1 MLDVVKKQHETGLS
15 VVNDGEQ
22 GRADYTIYVKDRLT
36 GFAGESSSW
45 PNPDAEEFP
54 EWTEMARQFAPPF
67 QKRPACTGPVEW
79 KDWAA
84 VERDIQNLKD
94 AAAAAGA
101 EEVFMTSP
109 SPGQIGRF
117 LQNRYYPS
125 DEKYL
130 YTLADVMKREYR
142 AIVDAGFVLQID
154 CPDLAL
160 GRHTQFAHL
169 SLREFRDI
177 AAMHVEVLDYAV
189 ADLPP
194 DRMRIHVCWASTGG
208 PHHRDLPLKDMAD
221 IVIKARPVGL
231 VIAGANPRHEHEW
244 KVWKDVKL
252 PDGKVLVAGVIDS
265 TTNFIEHPEL
275 VAERIERYA
284 GVVGSRTRPSCALS
298 SPTAPARTPSTRP
311 ARPHRVRRPHVT
323 RSALSFLDVV
333 PDPGRASRA
342 PGAAPAGRALDHD
355 RAAAR
360 MAADPRAIALVTLAF
375 ALREGRRTECQ
386 AELGRVHSLA
396 TPVAR
401 PKRLFEFPMRTA
413 RAVPS
418 NRNTGVNA
426 SPGPRSMETTIAS
439 RPPAIAVAMPSKA
452 ARAPGAMRSRCPVAV
467 AMRRI
472 SCSNAGSAST

>member
-1 MLDVVKKQHETGLS
+1 MKRSTDRILTTHTGSLPRPQDLLRLLQGREEGRLRDDAALAGRTRSAVLDVVKKQRETGLA

-36 GFAGESSSW
+36 GFAGESASW

-67 QKRPACTGPVEW
+67 QKRPACTGPVAW
-79 KDWAA
+79 KDWPA

-101 EEVFMTSP
+101 DEVFMTSP

-142 AIVDAGFVLQID
+142 AIVDAGFILQID

-169 SLREFRDI
+169 TLREFRDV
-177 AAMHVEVLDYAV
+177 AAMHVEVLNHAV
-189 ADLPP
+189 AELPP

-208 PHHRDLPLKDMAD
+208 PHHRDVPLRDVAD

-252 PDGKVLVAGVIDS
+252 PAGKVLVAGVIDS

-284 GVVGSRTRPSCALS
+284 SVVGRENVIAGVDCGFGTFAGRVQVDTNIVWHKLRSLVEGAAL
-298 SPTAPARTPSTRP
+298 
-311 ARPHRVRRPHVT
+311 
-323 RSALSFLDVV
+323 
-333 PDPGRASRA
+333 ASRA
-342 PGAAPAGRALDHD
+342 LW
-355 RAAAR
+355 
-360 MAADPRAIALVTLAF
+360 
-375 ALREGRRTECQ
+375 
-386 AELGRVHSLA
+386 
-396 TPVAR
+396 
-401 PKRLFEFPMRTA
+401 
-413 RAVPS
+413 
-418 NRNTGVNA
+418 
-426 SPGPRSMETTIAS
+426 
-439 RPPAIAVAMPSKA
+439 
-452 ARAPGAMRSRCPVAV
+452 
-467 AMRRI
+467 
-472 SCSNAGSAST
+472 

>member
-1 MLDVVKKQHETGLS
+1 MRRSTDRILTTHTGSLPRPRDLLGFLRDREEGRPIAEATLRERTRSAVLDVVKKQRETGLS
-15 VVNDGEQ
+15 AVNDGEQ

-67 QKRPACTGPVEW
+67 QKRPACVGPVEW
-79 KDWAA
+79 KDWPA

-94 AAAAAGA
+94 AAAAGGA

-130 YTLADVMKREYR
+130 YTLADVMKREYQ
-142 AIVDAGFVLQID
+142 AIVDAGFVLQLD

-160 GRHTQFAHL
+160 GRHTQFSHL

-177 AAMHVEVLDYAV
+177 AAMHVEVLNYAV
-189 ADLPP
+189 ADIPP

-208 PHHRDLPLKDMAD
+208 PHHRDLPLRDIAD
-221 IVIKARPVGL
+221 VVIKARPAGL

-284 GVVGSRTRPSCALS
+284 GVVGRENVIAGVDCGFGTFAG
-298 SPTAPARTPSTRP
+298 
-311 ARPHRVRRPHVT
+311 RVQVDTNIVWHKL
-323 RSALSFLDVV
+323 RSLVAGASL
-333 PDPGRASRA
+333 ASRA
-342 PGAAPAGRALDHD
+342 LW
-355 RAAAR
+355 
-360 MAADPRAIALVTLAF
+360 
-375 ALREGRRTECQ
+375 
-386 AELGRVHSLA
+386 
-396 TPVAR
+396 
-401 PKRLFEFPMRTA
+401 
-413 RAVPS
+413 
-418 NRNTGVNA
+418 
-426 SPGPRSMETTIAS
+426 
-439 RPPAIAVAMPSKA
+439 
-452 ARAPGAMRSRCPVAV
+452 
-467 AMRRI
+467 
-472 SCSNAGSAST
+472 

>member
-1 MLDVVKKQHETGLS
+1 VKRSTDRILTTHTGSLPRPKDLLGLLRDREEGRPIAEATLRDRTRSAVLDVMKKQRETGLS

-36 GFAGESSSW
+36 GFAGESASW

-54 EWTEMARQFAPPF
+54 EWAEMARQFAPPF

-79 KDWAA
+79 KDWPA

-94 AAAAAGA
+94 AATTGGA
-101 EEVFMTSP
+101 DEVFMTSP

-130 YTLADVMKREYR
+130 YTLADVMKREYK
-142 AIVDAGFVLQID
+142 AIVDAGFILQLD

-160 GRHTQFAHL
+160 GRHTQFSHL

-177 AAMHVEVLDYAV
+177 AAMHVEVLNYAV
-189 ADLPP
+189 GDIPP
-194 DRMRIHVCWASTGG
+194 NRMRIHVCWASTGG
-208 PHHRDLPLKDMAD
+208 PHHRDLPLKDIAD
-221 IVIKARPVGL
+221 VVIRARPAGL

-284 GVVGSRTRPSCALS
+284 GVLGRENVIAGVDCGFGTFAGRVQVDTNIVWHKLRALVEGAS
-298 SPTAPARTPSTRP
+298 
-311 ARPHRVRRPHVT
+311 
-323 RSALSFLDVV
+323 L
-333 PDPGRASRA
+333 ASRA
-342 PGAAPAGRALDHD
+342 LW
-355 RAAAR
+355 
-360 MAADPRAIALVTLAF
+360 
-375 ALREGRRTECQ
+375 
-386 AELGRVHSLA
+386 
-396 TPVAR
+396 
-401 PKRLFEFPMRTA
+401 
-413 RAVPS
+413 
-418 NRNTGVNA
+418 
-426 SPGPRSMETTIAS
+426 
-439 RPPAIAVAMPSKA
+439 
-452 ARAPGAMRSRCPVAV
+452 
-467 AMRRI
+467 
-472 SCSNAGSAST
+472 

>member
-1 MLDVVKKQHETGLS
+1 MKRSTDRILTTHTGSLPRPKDLLRLLQDREEGRLSDEAALAGRTRSAVLDVVKKQRETGLA

-67 QKRPACTGPVEW
+67 QERPACTGPVAW
-79 KDWAA
+79 KDWPA

-94 AAAAAGA
+94 GAAAAGA
-101 EEVFMTSP
+101 DEVFMTSP

-130 YTLADVMKREYR
+130 YTLAGVMKREYK

-160 GRHTQFAHL
+160 GRHTQFANL
-169 SLREFRDI
+169 TLREFRDV
-177 AAMHVEVLDYAV
+177 AAMHVEVLNYAV
-189 ADLPP
+189 ADLAP

-208 PHHRDLPLKDMAD
+208 PHHRDVPLRDIAD
-221 IVIKARPVGL
+221 VVIKARPVGL

-252 PDGKVLVAGVIDS
+252 PAGKVLVAGVIDS

-284 GVVGSRTRPSCALS
+284 GVVGRENVIAGVDCGFGTFAGRVQVDTNIVWHKLRALVEG
-298 SPTAPARTPSTRP
+298 AA
-311 ARPHRVRRPHVT
+311 
-323 RSALSFLDVV
+323 
-333 PDPGRASRA
+333 RASRV
-342 PGAAPAGRALDHD
+342 LW
-355 RAAAR
+355 
-360 MAADPRAIALVTLAF
+360 
-375 ALREGRRTECQ
+375 
-386 AELGRVHSLA
+386 
-396 TPVAR
+396 
-401 PKRLFEFPMRTA
+401 
-413 RAVPS
+413 
-418 NRNTGVNA
+418 
-426 SPGPRSMETTIAS
+426 
-439 RPPAIAVAMPSKA
+439 
-452 ARAPGAMRSRCPVAV
+452 
-467 AMRRI
+467 
-472 SCSNAGSAST
+472 

>member
-1 MLDVVKKQHETGLS
+1 VKRSTDRILTTHTGSLPRPKDLLRLLQEREEGRLHDEAALAGRARSAVLDVVKKQRETGLA

-22 GRADYTIYVKDRLT
+22 GRADYTVYVKDRLT
-36 GFAGESSSW
+36 GFSGESASW

-67 QKRPACTGPVEW
+67 QKRPACTGPVAW

-101 EEVFMTSP
+101 DEVFMTSP

-177 AAMHVEVLDYAV
+177 AAMHVEVLNHAV
-189 ADLPP
+189 AELPA

-208 PHHRDLPLKDMAD
+208 PHHRDVPLRDIAD

-252 PDGKVLVAGVIDS
+252 PAGKVLVAGVIDS

-275 VAERIERYA
+275 VAERIERHASVVGRERLIA
-284 GVVGSRTRPSCALS
+284 GVDCGFGTFAGRVQVDTNIVWHKLRAL
-298 SPTAPARTPSTRP
+298 AEGA
-311 ARPHRVRRPHVT
+311 
-323 RSALSFLDVV
+323 AL
-333 PDPGRASRA
+333 ASR
-342 PGAAPAGRALDHD
+342 
-355 RAAAR
+355 
-360 MAADPRAIALVTLAF
+360 
-375 ALREGRRTECQ
+375 
-386 AELGRVHSLA
+386 SLW
-396 TPVAR
+396 
-401 PKRLFEFPMRTA
+401 
-413 RAVPS
+413 
-418 NRNTGVNA
+418 
-426 SPGPRSMETTIAS
+426 
-439 RPPAIAVAMPSKA
+439 
-452 ARAPGAMRSRCPVAV
+452 
-467 AMRRI
+467 
-472 SCSNAGSAST
+472 

>member
-1 MLDVVKKQHETGLS
+1 VKRSTDRILTTHTGSLPRPKDLLGLLRDREEGRPVAEAALSTRTRSAVHDVVKKQRETGLS

-54 EWTEMARQFAPPF
+54 EWTEMARQFVPPF

-79 KDWAA
+79 KDWPA
-84 VERDIQNLKD
+84 VERDIQTLKD
-94 AAAAAGA
+94 AAASAGA
-101 EEVFMTSP
+101 DEVFMTSP

-142 AIVDAGFVLQID
+142 AIVDAGFILQLD

-177 AAMHVEVLDYAV
+177 AAMHVEVLNYAV
-189 ADLPP
+189 ADIAP

-208 PHHRDLPLKDMAD
+208 PHHRDLPLRDIAD
-221 IVIKARPVGL
+221 VVIKARPAGL

-252 PDGKVLVAGVIDS
+252 PASKVLVAGVIDS

-284 GVVGSRTRPSCALS
+284 SVVGRENVIAGVDCGFGTFAGRVQVDTNIVWHKLRSLVEGAAL
-298 SPTAPARTPSTRP
+298 
-311 ARPHRVRRPHVT
+311 
-323 RSALSFLDVV
+323 
-333 PDPGRASRA
+333 ASRA
-342 PGAAPAGRALDHD
+342 LW
-355 RAAAR
+355 
-360 MAADPRAIALVTLAF
+360 
-375 ALREGRRTECQ
+375 
-386 AELGRVHSLA
+386 
-396 TPVAR
+396 
-401 PKRLFEFPMRTA
+401 
-413 RAVPS
+413 
-418 NRNTGVNA
+418 
-426 SPGPRSMETTIAS
+426 
-439 RPPAIAVAMPSKA
+439 
-452 ARAPGAMRSRCPVAV
+452 
-467 AMRRI
+467 
-472 SCSNAGSAST
+472 

>member
-1 MLDVVKKQHETGLS
+1 MRRSTDRILTTHTGSLPRPRDLLGFLRDREEGRPIAEATLRERTRSAVLDVVKKQRETGLS
-15 VVNDGEQ
+15 AVNDGEQ

-67 QKRPACTGPVEW
+67 QKRPACVGPVEW
-79 KDWAA
+79 KDWPA

-94 AAAAAGA
+94 AAAAGGA

-130 YTLADVMKREYR
+130 YTLADVMKREYQ
-142 AIVDAGFVLQID
+142 AIVDAGFVLQLD

-160 GRHTQFAHL
+160 GRHTQFSHL

-177 AAMHVEVLDYAV
+177 AAMHVEVLNYAV
-189 ADLPP
+189 ADIPP
-194 DRMRIHVCWASTGG
+194 DQMRIHVCWASTGG
-208 PHHRDLPLKDMAD
+208 PHHRDLPLRDIAD
-221 IVIKARPVGL
+221 VVIKARPAGL

-252 PDGKVLVAGVIDS
+252 PEGKVLVAGVIDS

-284 GVVGSRTRPSCALS
+284 GVVGRENVIAGVDCGFGTFAG
-298 SPTAPARTPSTRP
+298 
-311 ARPHRVRRPHVT
+311 RVQVDTNIVWHKL
-323 RSALSFLDVV
+323 RSLVAGASL
-333 PDPGRASRA
+333 ASRA
-342 PGAAPAGRALDHD
+342 LW
-355 RAAAR
+355 
-360 MAADPRAIALVTLAF
+360 
-375 ALREGRRTECQ
+375 
-386 AELGRVHSLA
+386 
-396 TPVAR
+396 
-401 PKRLFEFPMRTA
+401 
-413 RAVPS
+413 
-418 NRNTGVNA
+418 
-426 SPGPRSMETTIAS
+426 
-439 RPPAIAVAMPSKA
+439 
-452 ARAPGAMRSRCPVAV
+452 
-467 AMRRI
+467 
-472 SCSNAGSAST
+472 

>member
-1 MLDVVKKQHETGLS
+1 MKRSTDQILTTHTGSLPRPKDLLRLLQDREEGRLSDEAALAGRTRSAVLDVVKKQRETGLA

-67 QKRPACTGPVEW
+67 QKRPACTGPVAW
-79 KDWAA
+79 KGWPA

-94 AAAAAGA
+94 GAAAAGA
-101 EEVFMTSP
+101 DEVFMTSP

-130 YTLADVMKREYR
+130 YTLADVMKREYK

-160 GRHTQFAHL
+160 GRHTQFANL
-169 SLREFRDI
+169 TLREFRDV
-177 AAMHVEVLDYAV
+177 AAMHVEVLNYAV
-189 ADLPP
+189 ADLAP

-208 PHHRDLPLKDMAD
+208 PHHRDVPLRDIAD
-221 IVIKARPVGL
+221 VVIKARPVGL

-244 KVWKDVKL
+244 KAWKDVKL
-252 PDGKVLVAGVIDS
+252 PAGKVLVAGVIDS

-284 GVVGSRTRPSCALS
+284 GVVGRENVIAGVDCGFGTFAGRVQVDTNIVWHKLRALVEG
-298 SPTAPARTPSTRP
+298 AA
-311 ARPHRVRRPHVT
+311 
-323 RSALSFLDVV
+323 
-333 PDPGRASRA
+333 RASRA
-342 PGAAPAGRALDHD
+342 LW
-355 RAAAR
+355 
-360 MAADPRAIALVTLAF
+360 
-375 ALREGRRTECQ
+375 
-386 AELGRVHSLA
+386 
-396 TPVAR
+396 
-401 PKRLFEFPMRTA
+401 
-413 RAVPS
+413 
-418 NRNTGVNA
+418 
-426 SPGPRSMETTIAS
+426 
-439 RPPAIAVAMPSKA
+439 
-452 ARAPGAMRSRCPVAV
+452 
-467 AMRRI
+467 
-472 SCSNAGSAST
+472 